1 MGCGLQLM
9 EHNYGLRKG
18 AERGGGRLAAAANCY
33 GDQRK
38 VCGWLSVLKAS
49 HQSVVIIVMGD
60 FAIVVEANQ
69 LTVTVAHRKRLYQ
82 ESAGD
87 LYE

>member
-1 MGCGLQLM
+1 M
-9 EHNYGLRKG
+9 
-18 AERGGGRLAAAANCY
+18 AAAAGCY

-49 HQSVVIIVMGD
+49 HQFVVIIVMGD
-60 FAIVVEANQ
+60 FAIVVQANQ
-69 LTVTVAHRKRLYQ
+69 LTVTIPMFAALRKRLY
-82 ESAGD
+82 EETAGD